1 MSCANVSAL
10 TPPRLLTP
18 VWCSERRP
26 QAHTAVDLLSSRTLG
41 APGSNRGQPASA
53 DVGRSRWVCGIS
65 GEAAVHTCR
74 AATWGQGGPALC
86 VTPCRCSSQLLT
98 TSCRNTWQ
106 HETHLME
113 HPWQSRHPPM
123 GGPLS
128 PPTLV
133 FPAYGGLCLS
143 RAFGNHKQ
151 CSVLVGSAA
160 MPWMMATLAS
170 KSAAVALPQSAQ
182 AQGPESQP
190 AAAALTS
197 YLTATR
203 EKMTGTAWPGHMAAN
218 SRAARLHL
226 TRQWCPC
233 HTASDVHV
241 ELNECWKSGIPGTH
255 RSHQTQPAPCKP
267 TPAAPLRTPVASQNL
282 EGLII
287 KALPDSATAWR
298 RCGR

>member
-1 MSCANVSAL
+1 MDDGNASQQVCCSC
-10 TPPRLLTP
+10 
-18 VWCSERRP
+18 
-26 QAHTAVDLLSSRTLG
+26 
-41 APGSNRGQPASA
+41 PAT
-53 DVGRSRWVCGIS
+53 V
-65 GEAAVHTCR
+65 
-74 AATWGQGGPALC
+74 
-86 VTPCRCSSQLLT
+86 CSS
-98 TSCRNTWQ
+98 SGARI
-106 HETHLME
+106 
-113 HPWQSRHPPM
+113 
-123 GGPLS
+123 
-128 PPTLV
+128 
-133 FPAYGGLCLS
+133 
-143 RAFGNHKQ
+143 
-151 CSVLVGSAA
+151 AA
-160 MPWMMATLAS
+160 CT
-170 KSAAVALPQSAQ
+170 AAA
-182 AQGPESQP
+182 

-298 RCGR
+298 RCGRELLLSQRSARRFACLHQHRTQLVSLQWLRQWFDAHWLHTHWLQARSGGQAQLSVADSKILTRRRNWPAVVTIARCGQPHLANNNSKVMTLKAFLQAFRHCQQDSSYSRSSWHGIPWQGV